1 MGQPGSHTL
10 LENRKLYPKIQNSE
24 FEKFLRK
31 NYLNNLNF
39 CAKNHD
45 FNQKHNYQKMKINSI
60 LTIFGTKIQN
70 NNFAI
75 FNLKLKF
82 WT

>member
-31 NYLNNLNF
+31 NYLNDLNF
-39 CAKNHD
+39 CAENHD
-45 FNQKHNYQKMKINSI
+45 FNQKHDYQKMKKKINFYNF
-60 LTIFGTKIQN
+60 LARKFKI
-70 NNFAI
+70 
-75 FNLKLKF
+75 
-82 WT
+82 